1 MNKSGKRN
9 CGTNCETLMTG
20 LQECKAVSEEERGTR
35 VEEEEEIGME
45 KKDKGWYG
53 KALTTYLECC
63 GAADAKE
70 NHQETA
76 SSTVTLKPGNSRK
89 AGHWVEA
96 ENRRGTGRQTGA
108 APRGE
113 CGRRRGEV
121 PRGKCGLPRGAVPLR
136 QARTLLRE
144 ATKAAAAAA
153 SPTASS
159 CSAARLGRVEAPASG
174 SARGLGTTRREEQH
188 HQPGRP
194 SPPAW

>member
-1 MNKSGKRN
+1 
-9 CGTNCETLMTG
+9 MTG
-20 LQECKAVSEEERGTR
+20 LQECKAVSEEKRGTR
-35 VEEEEEIGME
+35 VEKEEEVGME

-53 KALTTYLECC
+53 EALTTYLECC

-96 ENRRGTGRQTGA
+96 ENRGGTGRQRGA
-108 APRGE
+108 APREE

-144 ATKAAAAAA
+144 ATKAAAAT

-159 CSAARLGRVEAPASG
+159 CSAARLGHVEAPAWG
-174 SARGLGTTRREEQH
+174 SARGLGTTRREERH
-188 HQPGRP
+188 HQPARP

>member
-1 MNKSGKRN
+1 MNKSGNPN
-9 CGTNCETLMTG
+9 CGTNCKTLMTR
-20 LQECKAVSEEERGTR
+20 LQESKAASEEERRTR
-35 VEEEEEIGME
+35 VEEEEEVGME

-76 SSTVTLKPGNSRK
+76 SSTVRLTPGNSTK
-89 AGHWVEA
+89 AGRWLEA
-96 ENRRGTGRQTGA
+96 ENRGGTGRQRGA
-108 APRGE
+108 APREE

-144 ATKAAAAAA
+144 ATKAAAAA
-153 SPTASS
+153 SSTASS
-159 CSAARLGRVEAPASG
+159 CSASRLGRVEVPAWV
-174 SARGLGTTRREEQH
+174 SARGLGTTRREARH
-188 HQPGRP
+188 HQPAPP
-194 SPPAW
+194 SLPAW